1 MPADPV
7 AHPAGSSTRWLLGLT
22 LLALLVRAAFLLLE
36 PTTHPVADEL
46 TWTNWAIEGLLSDRV
61 SWSPLRTNMIFYPPL
76 YVYFIAVPYALFK
89 TLTAVKW
96 AQIVVSALM
105 VPAIGLV
112 ALRTFGRR
120 AGIVAAAMA
129 ALYPELVWFSVH
141 FWSETLFMLFLWW
154 GMERLLA
161 AEDQGTLS
169 RSLAA
174 GVLFGLAI
182 LTRETVLYFLP
193 FAALWLGLGRLPGAR
208 ARGATF
214 LLAGL
219 LCVAPWTYRNW
230 VQFHTFIPVST
241 AGGLNLYQGNAPL
254 TRQEVYDRYHA
265 VQGRAEQYE
274 WARRE
279 GIRAILDRQPFWL
292 FEKLRDQMPN
302 FWEADSLALIHIK
315 RVAYGCVGVA
325 PARAAAVVVLVPYLL
340 ILAAAIAG
348 VAALRLDRK
357 SFLLL
362 FLLAFYNGLHIIT
375 HGFARYRL
383 PVLPI
388 VMILAASA
396 GAAWSRRSYPRLTR
410 RRLVLAAVLS
420 LATVACLVPSFEMNY
435 DHPAFG
441 FAPPNR
447 ALYPCP

>member
-7 AHPAGSSTRWLLGLT
+7 DHHAASSTRWLLGLT

-36 PTTHPVADEL
+36 PATHPVADEL

-61 SWSPLRTNMIFYPPL
+61 SWSPFRTNMIFYPPL
-76 YVYFIAVPYALFK
+76 YVYFIAVPYSLFS

-96 AQIVVSALM
+96 AQIVVSALI

-120 AGIVAAAMA
+120 AGVLAAFIA
-129 ALYPELVWFSVH
+129 AFYPELVWFSVH

-154 GMERLLA
+154 GMERLLS
-161 AEDQGTLS
+161 AEDQAGLGQS
-169 RSLAA
+169 VAA
-174 GVLFGLAI
+174 GGLFGLAI

-193 FAALWLGLGRLPGAR
+193 FAALWLGLGRRRGAR

-214 LLAGL
+214 LLVGL
-219 LCVAPWTYRNW
+219 VCVAPWTYRNW

-279 GIRAILDRQPFWL
+279 GIRAILERQPLWL

-325 PARAAAVVVLVPYLL
+325 PARAAAVVVLLPYLL
-340 ILAAAIAG
+340 VLASAIAG
-348 VAALRLDRK
+348 VVALRLDRK

-362 FLLAFYNGLHIIT
+362 LLLVFYNGLHVAT

-396 GAAWSRRSYPRLTR
+396 WSAWSRRSYPRLGR

-420 LATVACLVPSFEMNY
+420 LATVACLVPSFKMNY